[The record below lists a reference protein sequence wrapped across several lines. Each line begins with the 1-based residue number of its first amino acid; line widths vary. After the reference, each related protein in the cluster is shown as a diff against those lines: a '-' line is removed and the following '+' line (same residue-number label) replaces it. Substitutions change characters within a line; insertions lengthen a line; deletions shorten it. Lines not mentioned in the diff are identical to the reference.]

1 MDLCECVTDGEEV
14 TESEFFVSHVNDNWA
29 PLIGDEF
36 CLELPKSPKVIEPD
50 EMRIGPKL

>member
-14 TESEFFVSHVNDNWA
+14 LESEFFVSHVYDNWA

-36 CLELPKSPKVIEPD
+36 CLELPKSLKVIESD
-50 EMRIGPKL
+50 EVCIGPKL